1 MTPYDKAIWL
11 SEQKGNNAFSFEL
24 RGADPKLFLPA
35 LREGR
40 FEDLSLGREIVFED
54 VDEHGVLQSCTGLEF
69 LLRTEWKGV
78 PTIVMDNHN
87 HAFYFWMEAA
97 LQGRLAPGATLVH
110 VDQHKD
116 MRRPESLFVA
126 DELTLEAIFDYTH
139 RSLNVGNYI
148 VPAVELGVVGER
160 IMITGASDLDSM
172 EGMEARNKILN
183 IDLDFFVDEMEV
195 DFEKARALIL
205 AHLATANLVTI
216 ATSPFFMDQEKALSV
231 LNALVHD

>member
-1 MTPYDKAIWL
+1 MTPYEKAIWL

-24 RGADPKLFLPA
+24 RGADPKLFIPA

-40 FEDLSLGREIVFED
+40 FEDLSLGREVVFED
-54 VDEHGVLQSCTGLEF
+54 VDGHGILQSCTGLEF
-69 LLRTEWKGV
+69 LLRTQWRGV

-87 HAFYFWMEAA
+87 HAFYFWVEAV
-97 LQGRLAPGATLVH
+97 LQGRLGRGATLVH

-116 MRRPESLFVA
+116 MRRPETLFEG
-126 DELTLEAIFDYTH
+126 ELNLEAIFDYTH
-139 RSLNVGNYI
+139 RGLNVGNYI

-160 IMITGASDLDSM
+160 IMITGASDLDLP
-172 EGMEARNKILN
+172 EGLGVKNKILN
-183 IDLDFFVDEMEV
+183 VDLDFFVDEMEV

-216 ATSPFFMDQEKALSV
+216 ATSPFFMDQKKALSV
-231 LNALVHD
+231 LSSLVKN